1 MAGDTRGSDTLHTR
15 YARKGTP
22 TAMLRGSMH
31 VGQCMP
37 SLELS
42 HQGRRTVPSML
53 PMAQGTT
60 QAMATTDGESLR
72 VSRGSSQGDGDD
84 SREHAC
90 GSRVDRRN
98 RPTAGRVALVCGEC
112 VLRRL

>member
-1 MAGDTRGSDTLHTR
+1 MAGDTRGSDTVHTR

-22 TAMLRGSMH
+22 TAMH

-72 VSRGSSQGDGDD
+72 VSRGSPKPP
-84 SREHAC
+84 H
-90 GSRVDRRN
+90 RRA
-98 RPTAGRVALVCGEC
+98 PLVCGEC